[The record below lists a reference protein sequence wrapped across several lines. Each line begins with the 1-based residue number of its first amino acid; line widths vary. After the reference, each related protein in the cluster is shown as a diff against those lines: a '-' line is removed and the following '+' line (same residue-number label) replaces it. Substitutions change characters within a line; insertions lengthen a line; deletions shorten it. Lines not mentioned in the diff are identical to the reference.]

1 MIFWV
6 RFLENYTLADG
17 GFTTRDEIISD
28 AENHVQNDQ
37 TLKPLSYQALG
48 SIVNDVWGD
57 VVKDGKRGPRGQQRK
72 GFINVVRKEKGVS
85 TNDPIGVQ
93 FVEMANNVG
102 LQLPRGWRK
111 VMDSEQKVS
120 FVHHENWTFN
130 TQRMSLELSAELVT
144 NHQVSYVLKSHG
156 ITVSVDTLKIGKGV
170 QDLPIMEQIVTILMF
185 LNTATPCLG
194 FELSKEENLV
204 ALKPHQIG
212 VLQSTKESQDGK
224 TRAFSLSC
232 QLITSGG
239 SVCSSC
245 QYLKKLTK
253 ARTKRKQQRG
263 GVIKKNCNKRYL
275 SKGEVEQEL
284 REVKKLQRNC
294 KDREKY
300 WRVKCEEFI
309 EMEEADHTDLCNM
322 FHTVNTKDIPD
333 GMQCLWDN
341 QREVAAT
348 KNKKSYRWHP
358 KYDI

>member
-72 GFINVVRKEKGVS
+72 GFINVVRKGKGVS

-170 QDLPIMEQIVTILMF
+170 QDLPIMEQIVTILTFM
-185 LNTATPCLG
+185 NTATPCLG

-204 ALKPHQIG
+204 ALHETTP
-212 VLQSTKESQDGK
+212 
-224 TRAFSLSC
+224 
-232 QLITSGG
+232 
-239 SVCSSC
+239 
-245 QYLKKLTK
+245 
-253 ARTKRKQQRG
+253 
-263 GVIKKNCNKRYL
+263 
-275 SKGEVEQEL
+275 
-284 REVKKLQRNC
+284 
-294 KDREKY
+294 DR
-300 WRVKCEEFI
+300 CFAI
-309 EMEEADHTDLCNM
+309 D
-322 FHTVNTKDIPD
+322 
-333 GMQCLWDN
+333 
-341 QREVAAT
+341 
-348 KNKKSYRWHP
+348 
-358 KYDI
+358 